1 MNKYKILISGIITIL
16 GISIIG
22 YFGMNKNY
30 KNDNKKEE
38 EESFNYYSYIDE
50 INLDNVINAS
60 VLSDRIID
68 ISDVEALKNFHTNV
82 FIGTVDSME
91 GCSTIVSS
99 GRFSSMPNTYGKI
112 KVLKNLKGEI
122 NQDVITYSRP
132 GGVISIAEYEKNAPK
147 ELVENRKFHREQAG
161 QKNLDL
167 KNTYV
172 KYIEENDIEIE
183 TGKTYLFFATFVPET
198 SIYQIDGA
206 QYGTREILD
215 LNTNK
220 TVFRKL
226 PDEST
231 LQVKNNET
239 GKYESLN
246 EFINKYFK

>member
-22 YFGMNKNY
+22 YFGIN
-30 KNDNKKEE
+30 KNDNKIEE
-38 EESFNYYSYIDE
+38 EESFNYYSYVDE
-50 INLDNVINAS
+50 INLDNVVNVSSISEYAIDITD
-60 VLSDRIID
+60 VRILSD
-68 ISDVEALKNFHTNV
+68 SQTNV
-82 FIGTVDSME
+82 FIGTVDSIE
-91 GCSTIVSS
+91 GCSTTIAT
-99 GRFSSMPNTYGKI
+99 GKFSSMPNTYGKI

-122 NQDVITYSRP
+122 KEDVINYARE
-132 GGVISIAEYEKNAPK
+132 GGIISIAEYEKNAPK
-147 ELVENRKFHREQAG
+147 ELVENRKLHREQAG

-167 KNTYV
+167 KNTYMNY
-172 KYIEENDIEIE
+172 KEKDDIDFKV
-183 TGKTYLFFATFVPET
+183 GKTYLFFATFVPET
-198 SIYQIDGA
+198 SIYQISHA